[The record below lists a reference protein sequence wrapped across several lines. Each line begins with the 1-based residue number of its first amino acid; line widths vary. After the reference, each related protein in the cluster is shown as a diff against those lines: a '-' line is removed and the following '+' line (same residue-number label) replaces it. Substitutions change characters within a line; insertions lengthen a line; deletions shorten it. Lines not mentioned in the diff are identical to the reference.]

1 MDIKH
6 LLLNNWHTLRILRFG
21 IGIVITIN
29 AWQVA
34 NGWLAVAGVF
44 LIFQALS
51 NTGCCGSNG
60 CDATS
65 KTRTD
70 LKEKEISFTEI
81 K

>member
-1 MDIKH
+1 MNIKH

-44 LIFQALS
+44 LIFKHLAIQGAAE
-51 NTGCCGSNG
+51 
-60 CDATS
+60 ATAA
-65 KTRTD
+65 TQP
-70 LKEKEISFTEI
+70 
-81 K
+81 